1 MLRIVIENGEN
12 NKKEI
17 LIDGKKAQE
26 QLKNAAKET
35 VEATKKV
42 TSKASKALGSLLM
55 KLGEKL
61 EQK

>member
-1 MLRIVIENGEN
+1 MLRIVIENGKN

-17 LIDGKKAQE
+17 LIDGKKAQK
-26 QLKNAAKET
+26 QLKTAARET
-35 VEATKKV
+35 VEVTKKV
-42 TSKASKALGSLLM
+42 TSKASKMLGSLLM